1 MNKRIIVVP
10 ILLFSMI
17 ISSCSNKI
25 NASENESSLTPEEIS
40 YFTKLKEDYYQQRFL
55 DAGTNIYD
63 ARKALGQEGNT
74 EPYHFTQDV
83 TVDSIGDLRVYILHY
98 LYENMCIAS
107 FTYKGMGDLKG
118 AWFEP
123 SRSTITI
130 QEDMRQIDFVFDGN
144 IYAPEIYY
152 QGSFYYIKDAFKI
165 GILTLDNP
173 NIVIVEKKTIVE
185 NEKAIEYI
193 RATMPGTKI
202 DF

>member
-25 NASENESSLTPEEIS
+25 NTSENESSLTPEEIS

-74 EPYHFTQDV
+74 EPYHFTKDV
-83 TVDSIGDLRVYILHY
+83 TIDSIDDLRVNILHY
-98 LYENMCIAS
+98 LYGNMCIAS

-144 IYAPEIYY
+144 IYATEIYY

-173 NIVIVEKKTIVE
+173 NIVIAEKKTIVE
-185 NEKAIEYI
+185 NEKVIEYI